1 MAKANR
7 IICLNDGK
15 IYRTQAQLAE
25 ELGVHESTVG
35 RAVKGKLERLRGKI
49 YRPYPYETPPTAE
62 ELEEM
67 RRQASAEILGL

>member
-1 MAKANR
+1 MAKAAS

-15 IYRTQAQLAE
+15 IYRTQQDLAD
-25 ELGVHESTVG
+25 ELGVNKSTVSKAANG
-35 RAVKGKLERLRGKI
+35 ITRTINGKI
-49 YRPYPYETPPTAE
+49 YRRYTKDTPPTAE

>member
-1 MAKANR
+1 MAKAAS

-15 IYRTQAQLAE
+15 IYRKQQDLAD
-25 ELGVHESTVG
+25 ELGVNKSTVSQAANG
-35 RAVKGKLERLRGKI
+35 RTRTIKGKI
-49 YRPYPYETPPTAE
+49 YRRYTKDTPPTAE

>member
-1 MAKANR
+1 MAKAAS

-15 IYRTQAQLAE
+15 IYRTQQDLAD
-25 ELGVHESTVG
+25 ELGVNKSTVSQAANG
-35 RAVKGKLERLRGKI
+35 RTRTIKGKI
-49 YRPYPYETPPTAE
+49 YRRYTKDTPPTSE